1 MTYQKP
7 SSILASGNVLWN
19 TWRRDYPDIQAFAPD
34 LHAVDLHKAHL
45 QGIDF
50 HEADLR
56 DAKLCRADLQGADL
70 SHADVR
76 GADLSGANVKKAL
89 LDQAPFDEANTSTKD
104 RRAVDHDTLLEGIS
118 WSIPPVTKKGSLH
131 ADLSTDATPVG

>member
-1 MTYQKP
+1 
-7 SSILASGNVLWN
+7 LRA
-19 TWRRDYPDIQAFAPD
+19 AD
-34 LHAVDLHKAHL
+34 LRHAHLRSADLSDAHL
-45 QGIDF
+45 QKARL

-70 SHADVR
+70 SKADVR
-76 GADLSGANVKKAL
+76 GADFSGANVKKAL
-89 LDQAPFDEANTSTKD
+89 LDQAPFAEANTSTKD
-104 RRAVDHDTLLEGIS
+104 LRAVDHDTHLGGIS